1 MIAREIHGEDVAVF
15 SAAIVEYFSVTTG
28 RKAEVRS
35 AYLLDAD
42 GAALWND
49 FNGCIAI
56 GGDYRGSVRFSA
68 PREMLTHVLLAIGEK
83 QFTEDRHRDLVG
95 EIANTLSG
103 RARKH
108 FGEGLEIAP
117 PTTLSA
123 PAASP
128 DGETAP
134 AAGAPYAI
142 PLLWHGYAADLVVA
156 LAPGA
161 RRGSARR

>member
-1 MIAREIHGEDVAVF
+1 MMAREVHSDDVAVF
-15 SAAIVEYFSVTTG
+15 SAAIVEYFTVTTG

-35 AYLLDAD
+35 AYLLEPDLP
-42 GAALWND
+42 ALWND

-68 PREMLTHVLLAIGEK
+68 PREMLTHVLLAVGE
-83 QFTEDRHRDLVG
+83 QRFTEDRHRDLVG

-117 PTTLSA
+117 PTTLSGDD
-123 PAASP
+123 PVTG
-128 DGETAP
+128 DHDV
-134 AAGAPYAI
+134 AGVTPYAI
-142 PLLWHGYAADLVVA
+142 PLLWHGYAADLIVA
-156 LAPGA
+156 LGPRRAHGA
-161 RRGSARR
+161 AAR

>member
-1 MIAREIHGEDVAVF
+1 MIGREIHGDDVAVF
-15 SAAIVEYFSVTTG
+15 SAAIVEYFTVTTG

-56 GGDYRGSVRFSA
+56 GGDYRGIVRFSA
-68 PREMLTHVLLAIGEK
+68 PRDMLTHVLLAVGEQ

-108 FGEGLEIAP
+108 FGDGMEIAP
-117 PTTLSA
+117 PQTLQ
-123 PAASP
+123 
-128 DGETAP
+128 GV
-134 AAGAPYAI
+134 AGGPLAVAGQGATPYAI
-142 PLLWHGYAADLVVA
+142 PLLWHGYAADLVVT
-156 LAPGA
+156 LGPRTGGGRA
-161 RRGSARR
+161 RA